1 MSPKLRDKI
10 CVITG
15 GSLGIGSG
23 TARECAREGARVA
36 ILDIHVPG
44 GEGTAAAIREDG
56 GSAIFI
62 ETDVSQADQVQAAVT
77 RVLAE
82 YGRINAL
89 VNAAALQVQ
98 APVLTEITEEEW
110 DTVLDI
116 NLKGPFLCSKYVI
129 PQMLKV
135 GGGAIVNV
143 SSSVVL
149 RGSAFS
155 LPYAVGKAGL
165 IQLTKTTNAQFCR
178 QGIRV
183 NSVVP
188 GLVDT
193 PGAQGVEGKAGIF
206 DEVAAGIPVGRAG
219 QPEDIARLIV
229 YLVSDDASYVSGSAF
244 VIDGGRNAL

>member
-1 MSPKLRDKI
+1 MAGRLENKM

-23 TARECAREGARVA
+23 TAKECAREGALVA
-36 ILDIHVPG
+36 ILDIHVQG
-44 GEGTAAAIREDG
+44 GEATVAAIREGG
-56 GSAIFI
+56 GSAIFL
-62 ETDVSQADQVQAAVT
+62 ETDVSQADQVQAAVR
-77 RVLAE
+77 RVLQE
-82 YGRINAL
+82 YGRIDVL

-98 APVLTEITEEEW
+98 APVLTEVTEEEW

-116 NLKGPFLCSKYVI
+116 NLKGPFLCSKHII
-129 PQMLKV
+129 PEMLRA

-155 LPYAVGKAGL
+155 LPYAVGKAGM

-178 QGIRV
+178 QGIRA

-206 DEVAAGIPVGRAG
+206 DEVAAGIPVGRPG
-219 QPEDIARLIV
+219 QPEDIAKLIV
-229 YLVSDDASYVSGSAF
+229 YLASDDASYVSGSAF
-244 VIDGGRNAL
+244 VIDGGRNSL

>member
-1 MSPKLRDKI
+1 MTGRLQDKI
-10 CVITG
+10 CIITG

-23 TARECAREGARVA
+23 TAKECAREGARVA
-36 ILDIHVPG
+36 IVDIHVPG
-44 GEGTAAAIREDG
+44 GKATEADIREAG
-56 GSAIFI
+56 GSAVFI
-62 ETDVSQADQVQAAVT
+62 ETDVSHANQVQAAVS
-77 RVLAE
+77 RVLEE
-82 YGRINAL
+82 YGRIDVL

-98 APVLTEITEEEW
+98 APDLTEVTEDEW
-110 DTVLDI
+110 DTVLAI

-129 PQMLKV
+129 PEMLKI

-155 LPYAVGKAGL
+155 LPYAVGKAGM

-206 DEVAAGIPVGRAG
+206 DEVAAGIPVGRPG
-219 QPEDIARLIV
+219 QPEDIAKLIV
-229 YLVSDDASYVSGSAF
+229 YLASDDASYVSGSAF

>member
-1 MSPKLRDKI
+1 MAGKLDSKI

-23 TARECAREGARVA
+23 TAKECAREGGKVA
-36 ILDIHVPG
+36 ILDIHVEG
-44 GEGTAAAIREDG
+44 GNSTVASIRESGGTAT
-56 GSAIFI
+56 FI
-62 ETDVSQADQVQAAVT
+62 ETNVSQANEVQAAVK
-77 RVLAE
+77 RVVEE
-82 YGRINAL
+82 YGRIDVL

-98 APVLTEITEEEW
+98 APLLTEVTEEEW

-129 PQMLKV
+129 PVMLER

-155 LPYAVGKAGL
+155 LPYAVSKAGMV
-165 IQLTKTTNAQFCR
+165 QLTKTTNSQYCH

-183 NSVVP
+183 NSVIP

-206 DEVAAGIPVGRAG
+206 DEVAAGIPVGRPG
-219 QPEDIARLIV
+219 QPEDIAKLIV
-229 YLVSDDASYVSGSAF
+229 YLASDDAAYVSGAAM
-244 VIDGGRNAL
+244 VIDGGRNSK

>member
-1 MSPKLRDKI
+1 MAGKLEDKV

-15 GSLGIGSG
+15 GSLGIGRG
-23 TARECAREGARVA
+23 TAKECAAEGGRVA
-36 ILDIHVPG
+36 VLDIHVEG
-44 GEGTAAAIREDG
+44 GERTVGEIREAG

-62 ETDVSQADQVQAAVT
+62 ETDVSRAGEVQAAVE
-77 RVLAE
+77 RVVEE
-82 YGRINAL
+82 YGKIDVL

-98 APVLTEITEEEW
+98 APVLTEVAEEEW
-110 DTVLDI
+110 DTVMDI

-129 PQMLKV
+129 PEMLKR
-135 GGGAIVNV
+135 GRGAIVNV

-149 RGSAFS
+149 RGSTFS
-155 LPYAVGKAGL
+155 LPYAVSKAGM
-165 IQLTKTTNAQFCR
+165 IQLTKTTSSQFCE

-183 NSVVP
+183 NSVIP

-219 QPEDIARLIV
+219 QPEDIAKLVV
-229 YLVSDDASYVSGSAF
+229 YLASDDAAYVSGTAV
-244 VIDGGRNAL
+244 VIDGGRNAK

>member
-1 MSPKLRDKI
+1 MAGKLDGKV
-10 CVITG
+10 CVVTG

-23 TARECAREGARVA
+23 TAKECAREGGRVVV
-36 ILDIHVPG
+36 LDIHVEG
-44 GEGTAAAIREDG
+44 GERTVGEIREAG
-56 GSAIFI
+56 GSAIFV
-62 ETDVSQADQVQAAVT
+62 ETDVSRANEVQEAVK
-77 RVLAE
+77 RVLEE
-82 YGRINAL
+82 YGKIDVL

-98 APVLTEITEEEW
+98 APVLTEVTEEEW
-110 DTVLDI
+110 DTVLEI

-129 PQMLKV
+129 PEMLKG

-155 LPYAVGKAGL
+155 LPYAVGKAGM
-165 IQLTKTTNAQFCR
+165 IQLTKTTNSQYCHL
-178 QGIRV
+178 GIRV
-183 NSVVP
+183 NSVIP

-219 QPEDIARLIV
+219 QPEDIAKLIV
-229 YLVSDDASYVSGSAF
+229 YLASDDAAYVSGSAM

>member
-1 MSPKLRDKI
+1 MAGKLDGKV
-10 CVITG
+10 CVVTG

-23 TARECAREGARVA
+23 TAKECAREGGRVVV
-36 ILDIHVPG
+36 LDIHVEG
-44 GEGTAAAIREDG
+44 GERTVGEIREAG
-56 GSAIFI
+56 GSAIFV
-62 ETDVSQADQVQAAVT
+62 ETDVSQANEVQEAIKRT
-77 RVLAE
+77 LEE
-82 YGRINAL
+82 YGKIDVL

-98 APVLTEITEEEW
+98 APVLTEVTEEEW

-129 PQMLKV
+129 PEMLKG

-155 LPYAVGKAGL
+155 LPYAVGKAGM
-165 IQLTKTTNAQFCR
+165 IQLTKTTNSQYCH

-183 NSVVP
+183 NSVIP

-219 QPEDIARLIV
+219 QPEDIAKLIV
-229 YLVSDDASYVSGSAF
+229 YLASDDAAYVSGSAM

>member
-1 MSPKLRDKI
+1 MAGKLQDKI

-23 TARECAREGARVA
+23 TAKECAREGGRVA
-36 ILDIHVPG
+36 ILDIHIPG
-44 GEGTAAAIREDG
+44 GESTVAEIREAG
-56 GSAIFI
+56 GSALFI
-62 ETDVSQADQVQAAVT
+62 QTDVSRADQVQAAVN
-77 RVLAE
+77 RVLQE
-82 YGRINAL
+82 YGRIDVL

-98 APVLTEITEEEW
+98 APVLTEVTEEEW

-129 PQMLKV
+129 PEMLKV

-206 DEVAAGIPVGRAG
+206 DEVAAGIPVGRPG
-219 QPEDIARLIV
+219 QPEDIAKLIV
-229 YLVSDDASYVSGSAF
+229 YLASDDASYVSGSAM

>member
-1 MSPKLRDKI
+1 MAGKLEDKV

-15 GSLGIGSG
+15 GSLGIGRG
-23 TARECAREGARVA
+23 TAKECAAEGGRVA
-36 ILDIHVPG
+36 VLDIHVEG
-44 GEGTAAAIREDG
+44 GERTVGEIREAG

-62 ETDVSQADQVQAAVT
+62 ETDVSRAGEVQAAVE
-77 RVLAE
+77 RVVEE
-82 YGRINAL
+82 YGKIDVL

-98 APVLTEITEEEW
+98 APVLTEVAEEEW
-110 DTVLDI
+110 DTVMDI

-129 PQMLKV
+129 PEMLKR
-135 GGGAIVNV
+135 GRGAIVNV

-149 RGSAFS
+149 RGSTFS
-155 LPYAVGKAGL
+155 LPYAVSKAGM
-165 IQLTKTTNAQFCR
+165 IQLTKTTSSQFCE

-183 NSVVP
+183 NSVIP

-219 QPEDIARLIV
+219 QPEDIAKLVV
-229 YLVSDDASYVSGSAF
+229 YLVSDDAAYVSGTAV
-244 VIDGGRNAL
+244 VIDGGRNAK

>member
-1 MSPKLRDKI
+1 MTGRLQDKI
-10 CVITG
+10 CIITG

-23 TARECAREGARVA
+23 TAKECAREGARVA

-44 GEGTAAAIREDG
+44 GKATEAAIREAG
-56 GSAIFI
+56 GSAVFI
-62 ETDVSQADQVQAAVT
+62 ETDVSHANQVQAAVS
-77 RVLAE
+77 RVLEE
-82 YGRINAL
+82 YGRIDVL

-98 APVLTEITEEEW
+98 APALTEVTEDEW
-110 DTVLDI
+110 DTVLAI

-129 PQMLKV
+129 PEMLKI

-155 LPYAVGKAGL
+155 LPYAVGKAGM

-206 DEVAAGIPVGRAG
+206 DEVAAGIPVGRPG
-219 QPEDIARLIV
+219 QPEDIAKLIV
-229 YLVSDDASYVSGSAF
+229 YLASDDASYVSGSAF